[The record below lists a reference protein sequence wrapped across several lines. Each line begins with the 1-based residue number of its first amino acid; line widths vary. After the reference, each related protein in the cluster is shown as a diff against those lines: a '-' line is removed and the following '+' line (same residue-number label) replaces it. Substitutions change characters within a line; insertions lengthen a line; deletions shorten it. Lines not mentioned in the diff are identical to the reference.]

1 MAYSTILKHNS
12 YQDTTIW
19 NGNNTDPTTISGLSH
34 QPDLVWAKARTG
46 SYDTQNHCVNDS
58 VRGANNLFR
67 LGLNNA
73 QETDTDNLKS
83 FTSDGWTMGNDGKIN
98 QASTTYVG
106 WSWKAGTT
114 SGLSG
119 GTITPS
125 SYSINTTSKFGIYK
139 YQGNGTSGA
148 NIAHGLGVKPAFML
162 IKCTSSTDDIVMYH
176 KNLGATK
183 HLKWRASSRSA
194 GTSSAYWND
203 TEPTDT
209 LFTIGNDSGVN
220 TNGQTYVAYV
230 WGEVTGYSHFSK
242 YEGNQSSD
250 NGPFIYT
257 GMKPKFLIICREN
270 SDDEIEIY
278 DYQRAGYNGVNAH
291 LNANLSSAEDAN
303 GGRVHMYSNGF
314 KILTGS
320 SGPTNSS
327 GQTYL
332 TMAWGQS
339 IVGGENNIPAN
350 AR

>member
-1 MAYSTILKHNS
+1 MAYTTINKS
-12 YQDTTIW
+12 ISFQDTTIW
-19 NGNNTDPTTISGLSH
+19 DGNNTNPTTISGLSH

-73 QETDTDNLKS
+73 QETDTDNLIS

-119 GTITPS
+119 GDITPS

-139 YQGNGTSGA
+139 YTGNGTSGA
-148 NIAHGLGVKPAFML
+148 TIAHVLGVKPAFML

-176 KNLGATK
+176 KKLGATK
-183 HLKWRASSRSA
+183 HLKWRASSRTAS
-194 GTSSAYWND
+194 TSSAYWND
-203 TEPTDT
+203 TEPTT
-209 LFTIGNDSGVN
+209 SVFSIGNDSGVN
-220 TNGQTYVAYV
+220 TNGETYVAYV
-230 WGEVTGYSHFSK
+230 WGEVKGYSYFGE
-242 YEGNQSSD
+242 YNGNQQS
-250 NGPFIYT
+250 NEGPFTFT
-257 GMKPKFLIICREN
+257 GFRPQFVIICRSN

-278 DYQRAGYNGVNAH
+278 DSKRFGYNGKNAH

-303 GGRVHMYSNGF
+303 GGRVHFLSNGF
-314 KILTGS
+314 QILTGS

-327 GQTYL
+327 GQPYL

-339 IVGGENNIPAN
+339 LVGSNNIPNN